1 MAGEIPGRQFGSLV
15 AWEVGVASEYALT
28 HAQSRGTFFIGPKAE
43 VYEGMVIGRHIRSE
57 DLAINVTRTKHLSAI
72 HTKYYGE
79 ELRLNAVQT
88 LSLDDCIEFLAED
101 ELLEVT
107 PKSLRI
113 RKRILNN
120 EQRQKEQK
128 RSERML
134 AEDASR

>member
-1 MAGEIPGRQFGSLV
+1 
-15 AWEVGVASEYALT
+15 
-28 HAQSRGTFFIGPKAE
+28 
-43 VYEGMVIGRHIRSE
+43 MVIGRHIRSE
-57 DLAINVTRTKHLSAI
+57 DLAINVTKTKHLSQI
-72 HTKYYGE
+72 HTRYFAE
-79 ELRLNAVQT
+79 ELRLNAMQVM
-88 LSLDDCIEFLAED
+88 SLDDCIEFLAED

-128 RSERML
+128 RSEKML